1 MSTINEAPRRGAA
14 ERASTLNLSELL
26 DAAAASAQEIASGP
40 LGASHLSWA
49 GASDQKL
56 PPNLCGI
63 YIPLLSDEFALQL
76 GLLATRDVCT
86 TLARALLGD
95 VDGAEPMESDADVF
109 DAVGEV
115 TNMIAGQVKV
125 LLADRLPLKVGVP
138 LALKGRVFPLG
149 GSQSIHGALAVD
161 DNAVWLVMTGTRMR

>member
-1 MSTINEAPRRGAA
+1 
-14 ERASTLNLSELL
+14 LNLSELL

-40 LGASHLSWA
+40 LGASRLSWA

-56 PPNLCGI
+56 PANLCGI
-63 YIPLLSDEFALQL
+63 YIPLLSDEYALQL

-95 VDGAEPMESDADVF
+95 IDGTEPMESDADVF

-125 LLADRLPLKVGVP
+125 LLADRLALKVGVP
-138 LALKGRVFPLG
+138 LALRGRVFPLG
-149 GSQSIHGALAVD
+149 GSQSIHGSLAVD
-161 DNAVWLVMTGTRMR
+161 ESAVWLVMTGTRMR

>member
-1 MSTINEAPRRGAA
+1 VK
-14 ERASTLNLSELL
+14 LSELL
-26 DAAAASAQEIASGP
+26 DAAAVSAQEIANGP
-40 LGASHLSWA
+40 LGAAHSSWA
-49 GASDQKL
+49 GASSEKL
-56 PPNLCGI
+56 PTNLCGV

-86 TLARALLGD
+86 TLARALIGD
-95 VDGAEPMESDADVF
+95 MDGAEPMDSDADVF

-125 LLADRLPLKVGVP
+125 LLSEKVNIKVGVP
-138 LALKGRVFPLG
+138 LALKGRVFNLG

-161 DNAVWLVMTGTRMR
+161 ANAVWLVMTGTKMS

>member
-1 MSTINEAPRRGAA
+1 MTASKLSGRDAA
-14 ERASTLNLSELL
+14 AKGVTLNLSELL
-26 DAAAASAQEIASGP
+26 DAAAISAQEIASGP
-40 LGASHLSWA
+40 LGASRLSWA

-56 PPNLCGI
+56 PTNLCGV
-63 YIPLLSDEFALQL
+63 YVPLLSDEFALQL

-95 VDGAEPMESDADVF
+95 ADGAEPMESDADVF

-125 LLADRLPLKVGVP
+125 LLADRINIKVGVP

-149 GSQSIHGALAVD
+149 GSQSIHGSLAVD
-161 DNAVWLVMTGTRMR
+161 ASAVWLVMTGTRMS